1 MKYKI
6 IDTHSHINCEP
17 LLGEA
22 DAIIKHCLVESI
34 CLNVV
39 GTNYENSVIA
49 VEQAKKYP
57 NVFAIVGLH
66 PCDVNEESQITI
78 DKLDQLI
85 KENIN
90 YIVAIGEIGLDY
102 HYQPMPS
109 KELQKKYFLAQI
121 KLAEKY
127 NLPIECH
134 IRDAHDDAVEL
145 LKVHSPKCKG
155 VIHCFEDEPK
165 YVPIYLELGYYISV
179 SGIVTFKKAARLNEA
194 LALIKPD
201 KLLTETDGPWLAP
214 VPHRGKTNYPYYVQH
229 VNSYIAN
236 KLMIDLDELENQL
249 MLNANV
255 VFGYNQKINNINSK
269 K

>member
-1 MKYKI
+1 MQYKI

-17 LLGEA
+17 LLAEA
-22 DAIIKHCLVESI
+22 DVIIEHCLAESI

-49 VEQAKKYP
+49 IEQAKKYP
-57 NVFAIVGLH
+57 NVFAIVGIH
-66 PCDVNEESQITI
+66 PCDVNENSQETI

-85 KENIN
+85 KDNLN

-109 KELQKKYFLAQI
+109 KEIQKKYFLAQI

-127 NLPIECH
+127 SLPIECH

-145 LKVHSPKCKG
+145 LRIHSPKFKG

-165 YVPIYLELGYYISV
+165 YVPLYLELGYYISV
-179 SGIVTFKKAARLNEA
+179 SGIVTFKKAIRLNEA
-194 LALIKPD
+194 LALIKLD

-214 VPHRGKTNYPYYVQH
+214 VPHRGQTNYPYYVKH
-229 VNSYIAN
+229 VNNYIAN
-236 KLMIDLDELENQL
+236 RLMLDLDKLENQL
-249 MLNANV
+249 ILNAHK
-255 VFGYNQKINNINSK
+255 VFQYDKKSQNIKSK